1 MPKPQPQPEPVQPP
15 TTTQQSISH
24 RQPLL
29 TSQTHTNRSAVS
41 VATNSTGQLI
51 ASIPLQS
58 IMGVNSLIAMDT
70 CTTTTSTPLNNSSSH
85 LTMLEKAPMPIR
97 NVTLQKLEQLK
108 LENARL
114 AQQRDEDLKSLQ
126 NAERNL
132 RVFESLLRSILTP
145 TDNGVHCENEENTH
159 METLTLSVK

>member
-15 TTTQQSISH
+15 TPTQQPIVH

-70 CTTTTSTPLNNSSSH
+70 CTTTSTPLNNSSSH

-97 NVTLQKLEQLK
+97 HVTLQKLEQLK

-145 TDNGVHCENEENTH
+145 TDNGIHCENEENTH